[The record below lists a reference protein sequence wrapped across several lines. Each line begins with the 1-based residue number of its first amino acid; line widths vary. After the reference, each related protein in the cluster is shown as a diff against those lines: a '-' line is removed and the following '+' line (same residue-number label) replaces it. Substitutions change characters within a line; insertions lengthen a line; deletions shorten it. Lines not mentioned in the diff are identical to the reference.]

1 MLAELDREK
10 ASIQNEGV
18 SFVQN
23 LKSQKVEVE
32 QKIDRLLDIYIEG
45 KGISPDEYQAKKA
58 KLLGEKADIDQEIR
72 DFEQKGNNW
81 LEPMRE
87 VILLSSQA
95 QNSFVAGRQNANPRI
110 SQKCRLELYEGQKRA
125 FLEENQKI
133 CYHTLIG
140 NIVAYFYAIKIWILW
155 QLLAKI

>member
-10 ASIQNEGV
+10 TSIQNEGV

-23 LKSQKVEVE
+23 LKTRKAEIE
-32 QKIDRLLDIYIEG
+32 QRIDRLLDIYIEG
-45 KGISPDEYQAKKA
+45 KGISPDEYQVKKA

-72 DFEQKGNNW
+72 DFVQKGNNW

-95 QNSFVAGRQNANPRI
+95 KI
-110 SQKCRLELYEGQKRA
+110 LLSQGDKTQIRA
-125 FLEENQKI
+125 FLKNVGSNFMLNSKR
-133 CYHTLIG
+133 L
-140 NIVAYFYAIKIWILW
+140 
-155 QLLAKI
+155 

>member
-10 ASIQNEGV
+10 VSIQNEGV

-23 LKSQKVEVE
+23 LKDRKAEVE
-32 QKIDRLLDIYIEG
+32 QKTDRLLDIYIEG

-58 KLLGEKADIDQEIR
+58 KLLNEKADMDQEIR

-95 QNSFVAGRQNANPRI
+95 KI
-110 SQKCRLELYEGQKRA
+110 LLSQGDKTQIRA
-125 FLEENQKI
+125 FLKNVGSNFMKAKSGLFLKKI
-133 CYHTLIG
+133 KKLVI
-140 NIVAYFYAIKIWILW
+140 IILQIKL
-155 QLLAKI
+155 